1 MKKITLL
8 TLVMLLA
15 MPALAGTKSVDESV
29 KADSNADVSIEL
41 IAGTVRVIGW
51 NKNEVRVQGTL
62 NDKWETL
69 EIDGDGND
77 ISIEIS
83 LPDGNNRNVDLDA
96 DLEISVPAGV
106 ELTFEAVSAP
116 LTVEGLTNAL
126 SVESI
131 SGSIRVA
138 AGLEEIEIE
147 SISGRVEIEGDSTL
161 DSVDVESVSGS
172 IEYTGDL
179 ISGGDYSF
187 TIVSGRITLNV
198 PSGAS
203 ADYSIETFSGSIDNE
218 FGPKPEKGEWLPSE
232 ELTFSVG
239 SGSADVTIEAVSG
252 TIRLKA
258 N

>member
-8 TLVMLLA
+8 TLVLLLA

-29 KADSNADVSIEL
+29 KADSDADVSIEL
-41 IAGTVRVIGW
+41 IAGKVRVIGW
-51 NKNEVRVQGTL
+51 NKSEVRVQGTL

-69 EIDGDGND
+69 EIDGDEGD
-77 ISIEIS
+77 VTIEIS
-83 LPDGNNRNVDLDA
+83 LPDGNNRRVELDA

-106 ELTFEAVSAP
+106 ELTFETVSSP
-116 LTVEGLTNAL
+116 LTVRGLTNTL

-131 SGSIRVA
+131 SGSIEVDP
-138 AGLEEIEIE
+138 GLEEVEIE
-147 SISGRVEIEGDSTL
+147 SISGRVDIAGDSNL

-179 ISGGDYSF
+179 VSGGDYSF
-187 TIVSGRITLNV
+187 AIVSGRITLYV

-203 ADYSIETFSGSIDNE
+203 ADYSIETFSGSIDND

-239 SGSADVTIEAVSG
+239 SGSADVSIEAVSG
-252 TIRLKA
+252 AIRLKA
-258 N
+258 D